1 MIKYLI
7 FQGKGNAYKSEY
19 FLEFSENH
27 VSVYT
32 ESTLKFGTFYWVR
45 NCNYKKPRKREKTEH
60 KQNLS
65 TWFLSAE
72 FSRDWISSLQVSL

>member
-7 FQGKGNAYKSEY
+7 FQGKGNAYKLEY

-32 ESTLKFGTFYWVR
+32 ESTLKFGTFY
-45 NCNYKKPRKREKTEH
+45 
-60 KQNLS
+60 
-65 TWFLSAE
+65 
-72 FSRDWISSLQVSL
+72 